1 MRDILMNPDTAHTPP
16 TPPEPETNPMPP
28 GMGRPQPAAPQF
40 AAQFDHQ
47 PAPQPSPAVQPPA
60 AGERFKFPSAF
71 SLFQPSSQLVL
82 KNLTTFFIILML
94 PAAYFALLERFFN
107 PKTANNH
114 VGVWIGLAAVGLIYN
129 LVVFAAIP
137 VLELRVVQGLRLGVV
152 EAVKLG
158 WRYFWRL
165 LGLYIVIG
173 AVIFVGL
180 VLFIVPGIIMIRR
193 YTLAA
198 YFLVDQDIGIFEA
211 MRRSAAATKGYSGAI
226 WGLIGVQMLIG
237 APGWIPFI
245 GPILS
250 AGTAMLYGCA
260 PALRYEEFKA
270 LHTGGAAAPPPARN
284 PVPPNPAA
292 G

>member
-1 MRDILMNPDTAHTPP
+1 MQPDNSNVPP
-16 TPPEPETNPMPP
+16 TAPEPETNPLPP
-28 GMGRPQPAAPQF
+28 NTGQPQTAAPQF
-40 AAQFDHQ
+40 AAQFDNHAAAQ
-47 PAPQPSPAVQPPA
+47 PVQPTQASQSPV
-60 AGERFKFPSAF
+60 AGQPFKFPSAF

-82 KNLTTFFIILML
+82 KNLTTFVVIIML

-107 PKTANNH
+107 PKTANSH
-114 VGVWIGLAAVGLIYN
+114 VGVWLGLAAVGVIYN

-158 WRYFWRL
+158 WRYFWRM
-165 LGLYIVIG
+165 LGLYIVVG
-173 AVIFVGL
+173 AVIFIGF
-180 VLFIVPGIIMIRR
+180 VLFIVPGVIMVRR

-198 YFLVDQDIGIFEA
+198 YFLVDQDVGIFEA

-226 WGLIGVQMLIG
+226 WGLLGVQVLIG

-260 PALRYEEFKA
+260 PALRYEEFKTM
-270 LHTGGAAAPPPARN
+270 HTGGAPVQPQSPVPTN
-284 PVPPNPAA
+284 PVGN
-292 G
+292 